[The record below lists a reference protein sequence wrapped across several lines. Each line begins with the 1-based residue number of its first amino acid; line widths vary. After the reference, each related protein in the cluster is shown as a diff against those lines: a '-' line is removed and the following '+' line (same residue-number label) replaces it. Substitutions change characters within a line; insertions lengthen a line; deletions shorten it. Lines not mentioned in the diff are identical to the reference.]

1 MRFRTELMPNKSNI
15 PIGYRDKLLLM
26 GSCFADHLG
35 DRLYKSKFDAL
46 VNPLG
51 TFFNPVSATQ
61 LMDVLHSGT
70 QITEEELLQRDG
82 IFVHPLFHS
91 RFNHSDASGM
101 LHLVNTALDQTRN
114 FLEKATCVFLTLGTS
129 WVYENL
135 QSASIVSNCHKLP
148 QSLFRKRLLT
158 LEESKTAILAFANSL
173 KALNPNCRLILTLSP
188 VRHLKDGFENNQ
200 LSKAI
205 LRLAIHECMQN
216 DVAVSYFPTY
226 ELVLDDLRDYR
237 FYTEDLLHP
246 NDLAIRYIW
255 EKFVECYFD
264 ENTKTI
270 LDTVDDINQYLSHRK
285 VSSDHHDATAT
296 ARIRDKIIEINPLLG
311 RTFDV

>member
-1 MRFRTELMPNKSNI
+1 MPNKSNI

-35 DRLYKSKFDAL
+35 ERLHKSMFDAL

-51 TFFNPVSATQ
+51 TFFNPVSAAQ
-61 LMDVLHSGT
+61 LMDVLQTGT
-70 QITEEELLQRDG
+70 QITETELLQRDG

-91 RFNHSDASGM
+91 RFNHSDAAMM
-101 LHLVNTALDQTRN
+101 LHSINTALDQTRH
-114 FLEKATCVFLTLGTS
+114 FLKRATCVFLTLGTS
-129 WVYENL
+129 WVYENI
-135 QSASIVSNCHKLP
+135 QSATIVSNCHKLP
-148 QSLFRKRLLT
+148 QSQFRKKLLT
-158 LEESKTAILAFANSL
+158 LEETSAAILAFANSL
-173 KALNPNCRLILTLSP
+173 QAMNPNCRLILTLSP

-205 LRLAIHECMQN
+205 LRLAIQECMQN
-216 DVAVSYFPTY
+216 NTAATYFPAY

-237 FYTEDLLHP
+237 FYNEDLLHP

-255 EKFVECYFD
+255 EKFVDCYFE

-270 LDTVDDINQYLSHRK
+270 LDKVDEINLFLSHRK
-285 VSSDHHDATAT
+285 VSSGDHDAHSNAG
-296 ARIRDKIIEINPLLG
+296 IRNKINEINPLLG
-311 RTFDV
+311 RSFEV